1 MPGVATGLGHARTR
15 AMMPCDLGPLSL
27 CTDVQELFAMWVLL
41 VLCPRCEDQGF
52 TTIKLCLAFMA
63 DGHVRF
69 GMGKVKQGLPIV
81 SFTGSLH
88 VTLS

>member
-1 MPGVATGLGHARTR
+1 
-15 AMMPCDLGPLSL
+15 
-27 CTDVQELFAMWVLL
+27 MWVLL

-81 SFTGSLH
+81 SFTGPLH
-88 VTLS
+88 ITLS